1 MPEDAAAHVRL
12 GLLGLRLR
20 SLELLM
26 LDQLLEVARRQTLD
40 VIYHDVIGSG
50 QGILFDDAAH
60 VFMPA
65 LVALLLLDAVAE
77 VVGAFLELE
86 LGGDLTLALR
96 RVG

>member
-26 LDQLLEVARRQTLD
+26 LDQLLKVARRQTLD
-40 VIYHDVIGSG
+40 VIYHDVIGGG

-65 LVALLLLDAVAE
+65 FVALLLLDSVAE